1 VVITALT
8 GNGLIAVTKFVAAMI
23 TCSSAM
29 LSEAIHSVVDTFNQ
43 ALISYGM
50 GRAQRPADEAH
61 PFGYGM
67 ELCFWT
73 FMVAVLLF
81 SVGAGM

>member
-1 VVITALT
+1 
-8 GNGLIAVTKFVAAMI
+8 
-23 TCSSAM
+23 
-29 LSEAIHSVVDTFNQ
+29 
-43 ALISYGM
+43 M

-67 ELCFWT
+67 GLCFWT

-81 SVGAGM
+81 SVGAGMSLYEGVMKICTLMKLKMLSLIILFLELHLFLNQWPGGWRLINLN